1 MNQKKDTK
9 YFHTSVMKK
18 EVIKY
23 LKIKKNGIYIDATFG
38 YGGHTKEILK
48 KLGKNGRV
56 YAIDKDPETKKQAE
70 KIADPRFYFINGNFS
85 KIYSYAIDLGI
96 KKKIDGI
103 LFDLGIS
110 SPQLDNPNRGF
121 SFSNDGPL
129 DMRMNQKNYVSA
141 SRWLKQAEE
150 KKIHIILKKYG
161 EERYSKKIA
170 KAIKKQNKKKM
181 ITRTNELSKL
191 ICKTIPT
198 LNKKRKKHPATRSF
212 QAIRI
217 HINQELENLDIALKN
232 ILDIM
237 NKESRILIISFHS
250 LEDKQVKKFI
260 LNNSTYNNI
269 PKKLSI
275 LENDLKKQK
284 KIRLKNIKKISP
296 SKNEIKKNPRSR
308 SAILRVSEII

>member
-1 MNQKKDTK
+1 MNQKKDKK

-56 YAIDKDPETKKQAE
+56 YAIDKDPETTKQAE
-70 KIADPRFYFINGNFS
+70 KIADSRFHFINGNFS
-85 KIYSYAIDLGI
+85 KIYNYVVNLGI

-110 SPQLDNPNRGF
+110 SPQLDNPSRGF
-121 SFSNDGPL
+121 SFSKDGPL

-141 SRWLKQAEE
+141 SRWLKQAKE

-170 KAIKKQNKKKM
+170 RAIKKQNKKKM

-191 ICKTIPT
+191 ICDTIPI

-217 HINQELENLDIALKN
+217 YINQELKNLDIALKN
-232 ILDIM
+232 TLDIM
-237 NKESRILIISFHS
+237 NKKSRILIISFHS

-269 PKKLSI
+269 PTKLSI

-284 KIRLKNIKKISP
+284 KIRLKNIKKILP